1 MGLNLTDILDGLE
14 KALPVLGGLTGHPEI
29 GTLAGRLLDI
39 AESEIE
45 RRRAETGK
53 SRSEILADAKA
64 AYAEAK
70 TANEDLKK
78 LGHESQ

>member
-1 MGLNLTDILDGLE
+1 MPINLFDILDGLE
-14 KALPVLGGLTGHPEI
+14 RALPILGGLTGHPEI

-45 RRRAETGK
+45 RRRAATGRT
-53 SRSEILADAKA
+53 RSEVLADAKA

-78 LGHESQ
+78 LGHE